1 MLIITILSLLM
12 AATMGWLALR
22 LLREEQR
29 RSEARV
35 AALAAAIDEPSEM
48 FRAALP
54 VTAARPV
61 AQAAEPTVIDLSGD
75 ATEPTDAFS
84 PEIADDDRPM
94 FGGAPRLD
102 DDPGAPPSQRSVPWV
117 FVAASVVIVVLAVA
131 GVRAI
136 WSGGAEP
143 AARPAAAATAS
154 DAAGSAGG
162 AAGIPVELVSLN
174 HERTADGL
182 VIRGLVRNP
191 AAASVRSGTSASVF
205 LFDGEGGFLGSG
217 RAALDPSKLG
227 AGSEAAFEVRLPDNP
242 AVRRYRVTFRTPDGD
257 VVPHLDRRAGA
268 GAGSGLESTRP
279 GSGLAS
285 R

>member
-1 MLIITILSLLM
+1 M
-12 AATMGWLALR
+12 
-22 LLREEQR
+22 
-29 RSEARV
+29 
-35 AALAAAIDEPSEM
+35 
-48 FRAALP
+48 
-54 VTAARPV
+54 
-61 AQAAEPTVIDLSGD
+61 
-75 ATEPTDAFS
+75 
-84 PEIADDDRPM
+84 
-94 FGGAPRLD
+94 
-102 DDPGAPPSQRSVPWV
+102 
-117 FVAASVVIVVLAVA
+117 
-131 GVRAI
+131 
-136 WSGGAEP
+136 
-143 AARPAAAATAS
+143 
-154 DAAGSAGG
+154 
-162 AAGIPVELVSLN
+162 ELVSLN